1 MAILITY
8 SNHTNNHPVMI
19 SVFKAIGISITDC
32 QDNNIFVFFLP
43 VTNYSNLKIQHVVR
57 YLRKNVNPKNKK
69 IVTV

>member
-1 MAILITY
+1 
-8 SNHTNNHPVMI
+8 MI

-43 VTNYSNLKIQHVVR
+43 ATNYSNLKIQHVVR